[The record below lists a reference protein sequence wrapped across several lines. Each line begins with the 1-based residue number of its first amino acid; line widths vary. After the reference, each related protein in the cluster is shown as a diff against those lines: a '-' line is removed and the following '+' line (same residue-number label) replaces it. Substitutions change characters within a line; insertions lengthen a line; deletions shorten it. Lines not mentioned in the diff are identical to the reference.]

1 MSQPV
6 TDPTRWL
13 TDLMKAQK
21 MVLWPGVDM
30 ADTKAIADTQAAVA
44 AAAAP
49 WTQAVTAFT
58 ESQID
63 SLKQVTA
70 PWTAAWSAFG
80 LPTAPTGSAGTPSGA
95 GPAKTL
101 GDRRFADEA
110 WTKDPRYEALAKA
123 YLAQTDLLRK
133 ALDASPLDERSKAQW
148 GFALRQVADALSPA
162 NTLATNPEALQLAME
177 TGGASLV
184 QGLQLFTED
193 LAKGRISMTD
203 DKAFEVGVNVCT
215 TPGSVIYQNELIQ
228 LIQYT
233 PTTTKVYKRPL
244 VIVPP
249 CINKYYILD
258 LQPANSFVAHAVAEG
273 HTVFLVSWRNASAD
287 QGKLT
292 WDDYLEQGVIRALQ
306 VARTITKADKVNT
319 LGFCVGGTLLASAL
333 AVLAA
338 RDEHPAASMTLLT
351 SMLDFSDTGEIGLL
365 ITPEGVAAREKAIG
379 QGGLLKGSE
388 LAQVFA
394 SLRAN
399 DLIWP
404 YVVKGY
410 LKGQAPPAFDLL
422 YWNSDDTNLPGPMF
436 CWYVRNTY
444 LENKL
449 REPGGTVQLGQ
460 QVDLGRIE
468 LPTFVYASK
477 EDHIVPWKTA
487 YESTQILGGDSTF
500 VLGASGHIA
509 GVINPPAK
517 KKRNYWVH
525 TEQAPLD
532 GDADRW
538 FDTAESVP
546 GSWWPRWNEWL
557 AQFGGTRLNARKK
570 LGNAEFTPI
579 EDAPGAYVKEKAS

>member
-13 TDLMKAQK
+13 TDLMKAQQT
-21 MVLWPGVDM
+21 VLWPGVDIT
-30 ADTKAIADTQAAVA
+30 DTKAIADTAAAAA

-49 WTQAVTAFT
+49 WTKAVTAFT
-58 ESQID
+58 EWQLD

-80 LPTAPTGSAGTPSGA
+80 VPGMSTGAASAPAGANTI
-95 GPAKTL
+95 

-110 WTKDPRYEALAKA
+110 WSKDPRYKTLAET
-123 YLAQTDLLRK
+123 YLAQTDLLLK

-162 NTLATNPEALQLAME
+162 NTLATNPEALQLAMQ
-177 TGGASLV
+177 TGGASLI

-228 LIQYT
+228 LIQYV
-233 PTTTKVYKRPL
+233 PTTTKAFKRPL

-273 HTVFLVSWRNASAD
+273 HTVFLVSWRNAGAGQD
-287 QGKLT
+287 KLT
-292 WDDYLEQGVIRALQ
+292 WDDYLEQGVIRALE
-306 VARTITKADKVNT
+306 VAKAITKADKVNT

-333 AVLAA
+333 AVLAG

-351 SMLDFSDTGEIGLL
+351 TMLDFSDTGEIGLL
-365 ITPEGVAAREKAIG
+365 VTKEGVDARERAIG
-379 QGGLLKGSE
+379 KGGLLKGSE

-449 REPGGTVQLGQ
+449 REPGGTEQLGQ
-460 QVDLGRIE
+460 SVDLSRIE

-487 YESTQILGGDSTF
+487 YASTQILGADSTF

-525 TEQAPLD
+525 SGQAPVD

-538 FDTAESVP
+538 FDTAESIP
-546 GSWWPRWNEWL
+546 GSWWPRWNDWL
-557 AQFGGTRLNARKK
+557 AQFGGTQINARKK